1 MAAGIRVEDIY
12 FSYEHDD
19 EKETGDWTVAGAS
32 FEIKAGDWVA
42 MIGHNGSGK
51 STLAKLID
59 GLLEAEK
66 GKIIVDGLTLSAETL
81 WDIRSKIG
89 LVFQNPDN
97 QFVGATVEDDVAFG
111 LENQGL
117 PRPEMQKRV
126 ACALEEVGMSAFKT
140 REPANLSGGQKQ
152 RVALAGILAMQPEII
167 ILDEATAML
176 DPEGRSDVLAILKRI
191 KAQGDMTILSITHDI
206 NEAALADQLLVVNQG
221 QIVDQGA
228 PETIFQQGEALLE
241 LGLDVPFSEKLR
253 LKLAEAGGQ
262 IPDAYEDERG
272 LLDWLCQFD

>member
-19 EKETGDWTVAGAS
+19 EKDTGDWTVAGAS
-32 FEIKAGDWVA
+32 FEIAAGDWVA

-51 STLAKLID
+51 STLAKLIA

-66 GKIIVDGLTLSAETL
+66 GTIMVAGLTLSEETL

-111 LENQGL
+111 LENQGM

-126 ACALEEVGMSAFKT
+126 AWALEEVGMSAFKT

-206 NEAALADQLLVVNQG
+206 NEAAMADQLLVVNQG

-228 PETIFQQGEALLE
+228 PETIFQQGEALLA

>member
-221 QIVDQGA
+221 QILDQGA

-241 LGLDVPFSEKLR
+241 LDLDVPFSEKLR

>member
-19 EKETGDWTVAGAS
+19 EEQTGDWTVAGAS
-32 FEIKAGDWVA
+32 FEIAAGDWVA

-51 STLAKLID
+51 STLAKLIA

-66 GKIIVDGLTLSAETL
+66 GTIMVAGLILSEETL

-111 LENQGL
+111 LENQGM
-117 PRPEMQKRV
+117 PRKEMQKRV
-126 ACALEEVGMSAFKT
+126 AWALEEVGMSAFKT

-228 PETIFQQGEALLE
+228 PETIFQQGEALLA

-262 IPDAYEDERG
+262 IPDDYEDERG